1 MPVKKIV
8 LMLLRK
14 AQVLMQCC
22 KGKTF
27 SRVSNLLADAQAMI
41 MDEEFPGVNVYEK
54 KVLNFIQEEQKKK
67 KPSRWSQR
75 QDYFKWYV
83 EMDKT

>member
-27 SRVSNLLADAQAMI
+27 SHVSNILADAQAMI

-54 KVLNFIQEEQKKK
+54 KVLNFMLEEQKNK
-67 KPSRWSQR
+67 KPSRWNESQ
-75 QDYFKWYV
+75 DFFPWYRK
-83 EMDKT
+83 MDKA

>member
-1 MPVKKIV
+1 MPVKQIV

-14 AQVLMQCC
+14 AQVLMQVC

-27 SRVSNLLADAQAMI
+27 SKVSNLLADAQAMI

-54 KVLNFIQEEQKKK
+54 KVLNFILEEQKQK
-67 KPSRWSQR
+67 KPSRWTEKQ
-75 QDYFKWYV
+75 QYFYFYKPI
-83 EMDKT
+83 DKV